1 MTRPFSSSAL
11 VAALV
16 AMSPM
21 GALAGSVYLNGVL
34 IDGVTNQR
42 FEKATVRI
50 DEAGNVH
57 IEAAGYRVSTVNT
70 QPPAQAPIAP
80 AKPAAP
86 ESTAPATAPAT
97 PPSSPGA
104 ASSATPPAASTP
116 PVAAQ
121 PRPDR
126 ITQRYWLVTEQTVPG
141 MTDYDIDVYVNSRW
155 LRKLRGNDDQVVTD
169 ITKHLQPGGNQ
180 VMLMAR
186 KIVGGQ
192 KRSDSPKH
200 VFRVIIGEGNEGGG
214 NVMIDNPLI
223 RFQTTAA
230 ESKDVTQ
237 EYTLTTR

>member
-1 MTRPFSSSAL
+1 MTRPFSSTAL

-16 AMSPM
+16 ALSPM

-57 IEAAGYRVSTVNT
+57 IEAAGYRVSTVSPQPAAPA
-70 QPPAQAPIAP
+70 QPPSAPT
-80 AKPAAP
+80 KPAAP
-86 ESTAPATAPAT
+86 ESSAPGTPPAT
-97 PPSSPGA
+97 PP
-104 ASSATPPAASTP
+104 PAAPSAPAATAPTP
-116 PVAAQ
+116 PVAPQ

>member
-1 MTRPFSSSAL
+1 MTRPFSSTAL

-16 AMSPM
+16 ALSPM
-21 GALAGSVYLNGVL
+21 GAVAGSVYLNGVL
-34 IDGVTNQR
+34 IDGVTNQK

-57 IEAAGYRVSTVNT
+57 IDAAGYRVSTVT
-70 QPPAQAPIAP
+70 PQPPTAQTPSP
-80 AKPAAP
+80 PTK
-86 ESTAPATAPAT
+86 PAT
-97 PPSSPGA
+97 PPAESAAPGTA
-104 ASSATPPAASTP
+104 APAAPVASAAPPPAAP
-116 PVAAQ
+116 AAPQ

-155 LRKLRGNDDQVVTD
+155 LKKLRSNDDQVVAD

-180 VMLMAR
+180 VMLVAR
-186 KIVGGQ
+186 KIVAGQ

-223 RFQTTAA
+223 RFQASAA

-237 EYTLTTR
+237 EFTLTTR